1 MGKMWLDSFIDSSLC
16 QMAEMPLSFQEERQ
30 ASQKKKEA
38 WSCKVGSLLIIR
50 PRECMAPTVFIYL
63 WLESEIQTKEFKAY
77 H

>member
-1 MGKMWLDSFIDSSLC
+1 MPDGRNATFISGRK
-16 QMAEMPLSFQEERQ
+16 AAFTE
-30 ASQKKKEA
+30 KKEA
-38 WSCKVGSLLIIR
+38 WSCKVGLLLIIR

>member
-16 QMAEMPLSFQEERQ
+16 QMAEMPLSFQGRKAALAERGRL
-30 ASQKKKEA
+30 
-38 WSCKVGSLLIIR
+38 SCKVASFLIIR
-50 PRECMAPTVFIYL
+50 PRECMALTVFIYL